1 MNQFSAGLKLRSP
14 LLRQGAPTKLNV
26 RSRHFRPCASFG
38 WDFEQSL
45 RWQGLNV
52 KFQEVVVHSIEN
64 CEADV
69 AKQKHSQEIEWTIT
83 IMLD

>member
-1 MNQFSAGLKLRSP
+1 MFRLGSATGFLIGK
-14 LLRQGAPTKLNV
+14 GARKSWVLAWAIFAIGKFV
-26 RSRHFRPCASFG
+26 QILS
-38 WDFEQSL
+38 
-45 RWQGLNV
+45 WQGLNV

-83 IMLD
+83 ILLDDAYLPQD

>member
-1 MNQFSAGLKLRSP
+1 L
-14 LLRQGAPTKLNV
+14 GAETCGFFPV
-26 RSRHFRPCASFG
+26 
-38 WDFEQSL
+38 L

>member
-1 MNQFSAGLKLRSP
+1 LNTSRSEAVEGDGL
-14 LLRQGAPTKLNV
+14 QAV
-26 RSRHFRPCASFG
+26 RYHRKTIEALAAEEILSGKEDVPQR
-38 WDFEQSL
+38 
-45 RWQGLNV
+45 LNV

>member
-1 MNQFSAGLKLRSP
+1 VQKE
-14 LLRQGAPTKLNV
+14 GAL
-26 RSRHFRPCASFG
+26 A
-38 WDFEQSL
+38 
-45 RWQGLNV
+45 V